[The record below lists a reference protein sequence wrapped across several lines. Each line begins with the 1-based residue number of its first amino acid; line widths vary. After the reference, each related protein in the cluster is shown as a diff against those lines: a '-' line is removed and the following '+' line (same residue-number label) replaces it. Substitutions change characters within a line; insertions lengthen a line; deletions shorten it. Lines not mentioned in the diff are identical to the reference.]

1 MLSFYK
7 CNGNVTVT
15 LVRTKEMA
23 GIERIYVQGLSEN
36 KQNINWTKEYN
47 EGGKMCKIREN

>member
-1 MLSFYK
+1 
-7 CNGNVTVT
+7 
-15 LVRTKEMA
+15 MA